1 MVKKLGAPQDSN
13 TRESCFDSSTPL
25 ITGASVHMNHA
36 SFLDENANSFDRD
49 LDFIIG
55 LKAQMKK

>member
-1 MVKKLGAPQDSN
+1 
-13 TRESCFDSSTPL
+13 
-25 ITGASVHMNHA
+25 MNHA
-36 SFLDENANSFDRD
+36 SFLDENANSFDKD